1 MQEDLAKRSPASLPG
16 LRTTTGS
23 VMYSN
28 KLTWIVTSAAI
39 LVIAIV
45 YWPVT
50 HANFIW
56 IDWTDFHDRNW
67 LREGDHWKHFIF
79 RDFNGWTNYF
89 RPLVVGFFTLQVRL
103 FDTMPGPM
111 HAVSLC
117 LHLINTSLVGRLAWL
132 HSNEWTN
139 RSRRLCLLGIIMLIY
154 GLHPVL
160 IEPVAWIGCQFELLV
175 TMFTLLSL
183 LANIHIQGRLAR
195 AVVLAT
201 LFFLAACTKESA
213 VSLPLILV
221 VFDWYRLPSQ
231 DGATPHASASIC
243 HLLNRNWPTYVAIFL
258 AGIAYLIFRHWAL
271 GKIVNPFPHTA
282 SSPFARLQEVCF
294 LYLHYWRTLV
304 WPMSGMSPIHLVDV
318 ARFNTVDL
326 PSVLTD
332 MASIG
337 MILIGFILLLR
348 RRTTL
353 GCMVLAVTAAI
364 LPVLRIAPVDFDP
377 SLYHERYVMT
387 ALSIVCILLPRLVL
401 HLPSNDGLRRLA
413 PPLLGTTLLFWL
425 AFAVI
430 NIRAT
435 LPLWANNVN
444 LWRWA
449 LVEYPQST
457 DAMNNLLSAY
467 IEAKDYPHAHEL
479 ISRVQSRHLN
489 CVNCMLNAAILAITE
504 QDPARASKA
513 LEIVRHAKE
522 LTYDKDLYHLYLLV
536 TGRVL
541 TMQGHL
547 DDAVQVLR
555 AAANT
560 VPYDPQ
566 PRLSLAVAL
575 ALQGKKA
582 EALAIGESAITVS
595 ASTQDEKKRLHSI
608 LDAAI
613 ASGQKSIQASTNP

>member
-1 MQEDLAKRSPASLPG
+1 MNNKICKNKPA
-16 LRTTTGS
+16 
-23 VMYSN
+23 
-28 KLTWIVTSAAI
+28 WIVAFAVV
-39 LVIAIV
+39 LMVAIV
-45 YWPVT
+45 YWPVI
-50 HANFIW
+50 HADFIW

-103 FDTMPGPM
+103 FDAMPGPM

-117 LHLINTSLVGRLAWL
+117 LHLINTLLVGILAWL
-132 HSNEWTN
+132 HADEWTS
-139 RSRRLCLLGIIMLIY
+139 RSKRICLLGIIMLIY

-183 LANIHIQGRLAR
+183 LVSIHTRGRLTR

-213 VSLPLILV
+213 VSLPLILI

-231 DGATPHASASIC
+231 DGATPGNSIC
-243 HLLNRNWPTYVAIFL
+243 HLLSRNWPVYVAIFL
-258 AGIAYLIFRHWAL
+258 AGVVYLAFRHWAL
-271 GKIVNPFPHTA
+271 GKIVNPFPPNA
-282 SSPFARLQEVCF
+282 FPAFARLQEVCF

-318 ARFNTVDL
+318 ARFNKVDL
-326 PSVLTD
+326 SSVLTD
-332 MASIG
+332 VTSIG
-337 MILIGFILLLR
+337 MALAGFILLLR
-348 RRTTL
+348 HRSTL
-353 GCMVLAVTAAI
+353 GCMVLAVTAAM
-364 LPVLRIAPVDFDP
+364 LPVLHIASVDFDQ
-377 SLYHERYVMT
+377 SLYHERYAMT
-387 ALSIVCILLPRLVL
+387 ALSIVCVLLPRLRL
-401 HLPSNDGLRRLA
+401 RLPGNDSLRRLA
-413 PPLLGTTLLFWL
+413 APLLGATLLFWL
-425 AFAVI
+425 TFAVI

-449 LVEYPQST
+449 LVEYPHST

-479 ISRVQSRHLN
+479 IAHVQSRHVN
-489 CVNCMLNAAILAITE
+489 CVNCMLNAAILAIAE
-504 QDPARASKA
+504 QDPARAMKA
-513 LEIVRHAKE
+513 LEIVKHSKE
-522 LTYDKDLYHLYLLV
+522 LTYDKDLYHLYLLA

-560 VPYDPQ
+560 APYDPQ

-575 ALQGKKA
+575 ALQGKKV
-582 EALAIGESAITVS
+582 EALAMGEPAIMAS
-595 ASTQDEKKRLHSI
+595 ASTQEERNRLHSM
-608 LDAAI
+608 LEAAI
-613 ASGQKSIQASTNP
+613 ASGQRSTQAPTKP